1 MSQEQSVLDR
11 TYGPSRSVGKYND
24 DIAIIETRSTDLNP
38 AESLRPATDEEIK
51 DLPHVTDRVPKA
63 AWIVIF
69 SGALERAGYFGIIAP
84 WQNYLQNPR
93 ATGSIPGALGL
104 GQATA
109 TNIYNAFFLFS
120 FATPMLFGLVADLYV
135 GRYRAMMIGMLCY
148 LSGSV
153 LLLLTSLPTSLQHN
167 AGIGGFVGAMISIGL
182 GAGSIK
188 ATFFPFLGDQYV
200 QQKPM
205 LKIKN
210 DGSRVIV
217 DGGRTLQLIYNL
229 YFWFTNIAALSCIAT
244 TFLEKEI
251 DFWAAYL
258 FCTISLAISFIILL
272 LWSKDFGKWI
282 GRNAMARLSDLY
294 Q

>member
-1 MSQEQSVLDR
+1 MDQ
-11 TYGPSRSVGKYND
+11 
-24 DIAIIETRSTDLNP
+24 AETP
-38 AESLRPATDEEIK
+38 RPATDEEIK
-51 DLPHVTDRVPKA
+51 DLPHVTDRVPRA

-69 SGALERAGYFGIIAP
+69 AGALERAGYFGIIAP

-93 ATGSIPGALGL
+93 ATGSIPGALDL

-120 FATPMLFGLVADLYV
+120 FATPMLFGLIADLYI

-153 LLLLTSLPTSLQHN
+153 LLLLTSLPNSLERN
-167 AGIGGFVGAMISIGL
+167 AGIGGFVGAMILIGL

-205 LKIKN
+205 LKVKS
-210 DGSRVIV
+210 DGSRVVV

-229 YFWFTNIAALSCIAT
+229 YFWFTNVAALSCVAT

-258 FCTISLAISFIILL
+258 FCTICLALSFIVLL
-272 LWSKDFGKWI
+272 LWSKDFGKLV
-282 GRNAMARLSDLY
+282 NA
-294 Q
+294 